1 MSVYISKVETYVSKK
16 INRTMKIGKFSFLL
30 LSVAFG
36 ARSYLSDA
44 NVETIALFTL
54 IDLCSNGKQL
64 IKNQD

>member
-1 MSVYISKVETYVSKK
+1 
-16 INRTMKIGKFSFLL
+16 MKIGKFSFLL